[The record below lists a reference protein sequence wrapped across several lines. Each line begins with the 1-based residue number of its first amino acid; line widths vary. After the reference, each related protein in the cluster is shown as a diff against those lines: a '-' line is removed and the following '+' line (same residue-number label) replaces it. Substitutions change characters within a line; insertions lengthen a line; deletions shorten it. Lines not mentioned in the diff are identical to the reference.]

1 MLDIITTSKIYLY
14 VYLLDPLKPSGDIGS
29 VQLSL
34 EVRPSVGLD
43 PGLPAAS
50 A

>member
-1 MLDIITTSKIYLY
+1 MHKIYYSFLI
-14 VYLLDPLKPSGDIGS
+14 PLKPGGDIGS

-43 PGLPAAS
+43 PGLLAAS
-50 A
+50 AG